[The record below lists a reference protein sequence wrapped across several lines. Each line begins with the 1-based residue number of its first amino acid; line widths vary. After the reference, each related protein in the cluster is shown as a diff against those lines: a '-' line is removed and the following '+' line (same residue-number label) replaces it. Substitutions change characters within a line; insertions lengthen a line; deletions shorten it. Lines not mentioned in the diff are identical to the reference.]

1 MIKGTLSPRMFW
13 ASVQLSVIFT
23 GGSSDTFR
31 PWTWD
36 VSCSNKDENDKEE
49 KREEDLCGGMSQRAQ
64 GVIIL
69 LYALIL
75 RGQDGEEGA
84 KGWMKRDE
92 WKEPK
97 NEGSWGREWKVGNE
111 GMKKGGVNT
120 DIITQSQFT
129 CSSQLLRFHSF
140 SLCVQMFH
148 RVPPRPTTF
157 CWSFLWPSDLTSA
170 HFSLRPTSES
180 DVHVSYSRRWNLHI
194 IGCWSNNNTV

>member
-23 GGSSDTFR
+23 GGSSDTFQ

-111 GMKKGGVNT
+111 GMKKRGVNT

-140 SLCVQMFH
+140 SLCSD
-148 RVPPRPTTF
+148 VPPRPTSSHHVLLVLPLAVWPHV
-157 CWSFLWPSDLTSA
+157 CSFQLTANKWERCARVLQQAVKSTYYW
-170 HFSLRPTSES
+170 L
-180 DVHVSYSRRWNLHI
+180 LI
-194 IGCWSNNNTV
+194 Q